1 MSSRRQVLQGALAA
15 ALASVASGCAPRGQS
30 AAAPHP
36 LGNLI
41 PAPLQISTR
50 DVELRLRSGTALDC
64 ADPSL
69 VRTVERFRTEVV
81 RRTGLKLAA
90 TRNVAKAAASDALF
104 IRVELARDSDLD
116 LLPAPLGVS
125 PAGDLTADER
135 HSLTI
140 SSDGIVVRAIESA
153 GVARGLTSLLQLL
166 STVAPAADGAI
177 VLPAARFLDAPR
189 FAWRG
194 LTLEVARTLRGAGEV
209 TRIVDLMA
217 LYKLNVLDLPF
228 TGGLYSDTEWRQLAG
243 YALERGVIVVPGI
256 ADSKSTAGRL
266 SELVAILPSPFVRIG
281 GRDIEGMR
289 RSAPMSDLEHLSA
302 YVHSLGRRTVG
313 WQDSRGDIAATDL
326 VQYWNPSARLY
337 RAAVEEG
344 ADSPLLPGLSP
355 ATAEPL
361 PDAVES
367 VKHRVA
373 PGIVSPLEHC
383 FLDVPYA
390 ERSVVASQES
400 LRRRLGERRYTPQTV
415 AETFDWEPLQS
426 LGPGA
431 SEDALAGVSGVIGA
445 RSARSFDEI
454 TFLLLPRLAGIA
466 HKAWGAPRAH
476 AWSEH
481 RKSLAAHRRLWT
493 QDRLVFFQTS
503 TVDWE

>member
-1 MSSRRQVLQGALAA
+1 MLGALAA
-15 ALASVASGCAPRGQS
+15 AIASVASGCAPRGQS
-30 AAAPHP
+30 AAPPHP
-36 LGNLI
+36 LSNLI

-50 DVELRLRSGTALDC
+50 NGELRLRSEIALEC

-69 VRTVERFRTEVV
+69 VRTFERFRTEVV

-90 TRNVAKAAASDALF
+90 TRHVAKADASEALF
-104 IRVELARDSDLD
+104 IRVELAHDSDLD

-125 PAGDLTADER
+125 PAGDLDADER

-140 SSDGIVVRAIESA
+140 SDDGIVVRGIESA

-177 VLPAARFLDAPR
+177 VLPAARILDAPR

-194 LTLEVARTLRGAGEV
+194 LTLDVARTLHGAGEV
-209 TRIVDLMA
+209 MRIVDLMA

-228 TGGLYSDTEWRQLAG
+228 TGDLYSDTEWHQLAG
-243 YALERGVIVVPGI
+243 YALERAVIVVPGI
-256 ADSKSTAGRL
+256 ADLNSTAERL

-281 GRDIEGMR
+281 GREIEGMPG
-289 RSAPMSDLEHLSA
+289 SAPTSDLEYLSA
-302 YVHSLGRRTVG
+302 HVHSLGRRTVG
-313 WQDSRGDIAATDL
+313 WQDSNGNIAPTDL
-326 VQYWNPSARLY
+326 VQYWNPSPRLY
-337 RAAVEEG
+337 SAAVEEG

-367 VKHRVA
+367 REHRVA
-373 PGIVSPLEHC
+373 PGIVSPLHHC

-400 LRRRLGERRYTPQTV
+400 LRRRLGERRYTPRTV
-415 AETFDWEPLQS
+415 AEAFDWEPLQS
-426 LGPGA
+426 LGPDA
-431 SEDALAGVSGVIGA
+431 DENALAGVSGVIGA

-466 HKAWGAPRAH
+466 DKAWSTPRQH
-476 AWSEH
+476 AWNEH
-481 RKSLAAHRRLWT
+481 RRSLVAHRRLWT
-493 QDRLVFFQTS
+493 QDQLAFFQTS